1 MNEQEPLSLQNELLR
16 IQVLPSFGGKIT
28 SLRSMRTGEEF
39 LLPPLN
45 DYHAASPDADFSES
59 DGGGFD
65 ECLPSVARSESIAG
79 EPQIPDHGDL
89 WRQRWQVNSQDT
101 VLALHADTVSRPLRL
116 TRLISLE
123 DSSVI
128 LDYDLFNRSNSP
140 TTWLWSAHPLL
151 HVDAGDHIV
160 LPNGINE
167 LSVEYSAGN
176 LFRANGS
183 IAWPLA
189 KSTSGAIIDLSEVVD
204 KDGITAH
211 KLFARMGNVGW
222 GGLYRRRVDQGL
234 ILRFDPSTLPFMGIW
249 ICSGAWPENGT
260 KKQYTVAL
268 EPTTS
273 NRDSLASALHHG
285 TACRLGGQEHF
296 RWRLELQLAGAS
308 SPISFED
315 FRAVAKS

>member
-1 MNEQEPLSLQNELLR
+1 MNEHEPLSLQNELLR
-16 IQVLPSFGGKIT
+16 IEVLPSFGGKIS
-28 SLRSMRTGEEF
+28 SLASMRTGEEF

-45 DYHAASPDADFSES
+45 GYHPASPNADFSQS

-65 ECLPSVARSESIAG
+65 ECLPSVARSESIAD
-79 EPQIPDHGDL
+79 EHPIPDHGDL
-89 WRQRWQVNSQDT
+89 WRQRWQVDSQNAAIT
-101 VLALHADTVSRPLRL
+101 LHVDAVSRPLRL
-116 TRLISLE
+116 TRKISLKG
-123 DSSVI
+123 SSVI

-151 HVDAGDHIV
+151 RVDAGDHIV

-176 LFRANGS
+176 LFRTDSS

-189 KSTSGAIIDLSEVVD
+189 KSTSGAIVDLSEVAD
-204 KDGITAH
+204 KDGVTAH
-211 KLFARMGNVGW
+211 KLFARIGNLGW
-222 GGLYRRRVDQGL
+222 GGLYRRRISQGL
-234 ILRFDPSTLPFMGIW
+234 ILRFDPSALPFIGIW
-249 ICSGAWPENGT
+249 ICSGAWPENGA

-273 NRDSLASALHHG
+273 NKDSLASAVHHG
-285 TACRLGGQEHF
+285 TACHLDSQEHF

-315 FRAVAKS
+315 FCTEAKS